1 MKITRFA
8 KILGYHMSMKKK
20 ITRNWHINSLLILFI
35 INRPSDNFKC
45 QGPVAWPF
53 SNFNHPSLVKSGLK
67 KYLGFPRVF
76 LSRTQICWKA
86 NVLSRDFWIKLKN
99 NLRAKYCFIRFFF
112 SFLLCI
118 DIPDIFTLLVNTKE
132 IVSWVDFPLTEN
144 RFPKLS
150 AYSIYRNNRITEIT
164 SSISSVRARMIQKSG
179 GLYNFSKR
187 KKICSLEWN
196 ESYLTEWVGV

>member
-1 MKITRFA
+1 MQKYWDITWA
-8 KILGYHMSMKKK
+8 WKKNNDV
-20 ITRNWHINSLLILFI
+20 RHINSLLILFI

-112 SFLLCI
+112 FFALYWY
-118 DIPDIFTLLVNTKE
+118 
-132 IVSWVDFPLTEN
+132 SWYFHATCQYEGDCQ
-144 RFPKLS
+144 LS
-150 AYSIYRNNRITEIT
+150 RL
-164 SSISSVRARMIQKSG
+164 SSNGKP
-179 GLYNFSKR
+179 FS
-187 KKICSLEWN
+187 
-196 ESYLTEWVGV
+196 